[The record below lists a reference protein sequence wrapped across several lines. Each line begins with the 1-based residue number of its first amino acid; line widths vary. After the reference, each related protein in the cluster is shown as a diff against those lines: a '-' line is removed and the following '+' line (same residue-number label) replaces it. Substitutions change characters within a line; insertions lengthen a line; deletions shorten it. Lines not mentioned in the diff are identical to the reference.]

1 MALMNRELDRAVRR
15 RFVLFDRLG
24 MLDRRGIHLVD
35 PWPIGRSLGMT
46 NEETEALPHSRC
58 IKIAA
63 SRVTVADLLVGID
76 ARTSIAPHVR
86 FCSVR

>member
-15 RFVLFDRLG
+15 RFVLFDWLG

-46 NEETEALPHSRC
+46 NEETERALASLEG
-58 IKIAA
+58 IGWIARFGREGDE
-63 SRVTVADLLVGID
+63 RVALTVQGL
-76 ARTSIAPHVR
+76 ARR
-86 FCSVR
+86 